1 LSDPV
6 TAPDRPRSR
15 GLGWP
20 IAMSAILG
28 FTVVV
33 NLFVFRLAASDPS
46 FSVEPSYY
54 QKAVHWD
61 DELAQRRHNADL
73 GWQATTQLVAS
84 NDGLSRL
91 RVRLTD
97 SAGVPLDGAQV
108 RLQAFAINRASQVTS
123 LALSASDDPSGGVY
137 SAVMPDGGS
146 GRWELKLDVIRESER
161 FTSVSRV
168 ERPK

>member
-1 LSDPV
+1 MSIPLL
-6 TAPDRPRSR
+6 APDRPPSR
-15 GLGWP
+15 ALGWP
-20 IAMSAILG
+20 IAMTAILA

-61 DELAQRRHNADL
+61 DELAQRRHNLDL
-73 GWQATTQLVAS
+73 GWQATTQLIAS
-84 NDGLSRL
+84 NDGATRL

-97 SAGVPLDGAQV
+97 AAGIPLDGADV
-108 RLQAFAINRASQVTS
+108 RLEAFAINRASQVAR
-123 LALSASDDPSGGVY
+123 LALPAAEDAVGGVY
-137 SAVMPDGGS
+137 TAVLPAGGS
-146 GRWELKLDVIRESER
+146 GRWELKLDVTHGNER

-168 ERPK
+168 ERPR